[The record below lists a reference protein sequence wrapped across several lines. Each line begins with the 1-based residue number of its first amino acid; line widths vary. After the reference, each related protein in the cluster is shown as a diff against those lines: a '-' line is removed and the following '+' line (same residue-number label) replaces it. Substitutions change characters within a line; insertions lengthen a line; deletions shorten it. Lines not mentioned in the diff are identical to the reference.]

1 MSNLLDTIMRV
12 ALAIFLIGICTT
24 LSHADDHSGQ
34 LAPAILDKAAAILEH
49 ADVFAT
55 AHTGFGGGN
64 TSEEAW
70 AFTAILRHSPNPEAR
85 FLKTLNHASPA
96 GTLYCMLGLR
106 EIKSPRYSDL
116 RRQILTA
123 LKTDDDKP
131 VNILFGDS
139 IELGETVGGFI
150 EKLDRLRVSD
160 YILDPLPDFF
170 STRRTIAID
179 TK

>member
-1 MSNLLDTIMRV
+1 MKI
-12 ALAIFLIGICTT
+12 ALTVFLIGICTA
-24 LSHADDHSGQ
+24 LLHADDHSGQ

-70 AFTAILRHSPNPEAR
+70 AFTAILRHSPDPEAR
-85 FLKTLNHASPA
+85 FLRTLDHIESPA
-96 GTLYCMLGLR
+96 GALYCMLGLR
-106 EIKSPRYSDL
+106 EIKSPRYSEL
-116 RRQILTA
+116 RRQALTA

-131 VNILFGDS
+131 VKILFGDS

-150 EKLDRLRVSD
+150 EKFDQLRVSD

-170 STRRTIAID
+170 STRRTIGY
-179 TK
+179 

>member
-1 MSNLLDTIMRV
+1 
-12 ALAIFLIGICTT
+12 
-24 LSHADDHSGQ
+24 
-34 LAPAILDKAAAILEH
+34 
-49 ADVFAT
+49 
-55 AHTGFGGGN
+55 
-64 TSEEAW
+64 
-70 AFTAILRHSPNPEAR
+70 
-85 FLKTLNHASPA
+85 
-96 GTLYCMLGLR
+96 MLGLR